1 MVERRNRHRGAA
13 RALRFGG
20 DSART
25 PPATRKPRRKWGT
38 MRTSPSFPGKAL
50 DPTSASPPASTPLP
64 PRAVLLMLG
73 SASFFAL
80 MAVTIRFAS
89 AQLHPF
95 QITFFRSTF
104 GALFALPLL
113 HVHGWQLLHTP
124 RFGFYVMRCVLGMG
138 GMLAGFWAIVNLPL
152 AEAVALSYSSP
163 LFVTIGAVLFLG
175 EVVRLR
181 RWSAVI
187 AGFIGVLVIVR
198 PGSDAFAAGS
208 LVALLAAALT
218 GAVTISIKSL
228 TGSEPADR
236 IVLLTTLLWVPLS
249 LPAALAVWQWPH
261 ANIWPWL
268 VLSGALGTGG
278 HYCWTR
284 ALRLADASL
293 LAPFS
298 YLQLLIVAVLAWWI
312 FGEGV
317 DHYTAMGAAIII
329 GASLYIAHREHQ
341 LARQRRLPPATAA
354 EPSA

>member
-1 MVERRNRHRGAA
+1 MA
-13 RALRFGG
+13 REGR
-20 DSART
+20 ARLGYHARL
-25 PPATRKPRRKWGT
+25 PATCMT
-38 MRTSPSFPGKAL
+38 AL
-50 DPTSASPPASTPLP
+50 DSTIAPTPTATPLSLRAVMLMMASASL
-64 PRAVLLMLG
+64 
-73 SASFFAL
+73 FAL
-80 MAVTIRFAS
+80 MAVVIRLAS

-95 QITFFRSTF
+95 QITFFRSGF

-113 HVHGWQLLHTP
+113 YMHGWQLLRTP

-175 EVVRLR
+175 EVVRMR

-198 PGSDAFAAGS
+198 PGSDSFTVGS
-208 LVALLAAALT
+208 LVALTAAGLT

-249 LPAALAVWQWPH
+249 LPAALGVWQWPH
-261 ANIWPWL
+261 PDIWPWL

-312 FGEGV
+312 FSENV
-317 DHYTAMGAAIII
+317 DRYTVAGAAIII
-329 GASLYIAHREHQ
+329 GASLYITHREYN
-341 LARQRRLPPATAA
+341 LARRRRRQVPTASA
-354 EPSA
+354 EPTI

>member
-1 MVERRNRHRGAA
+1 MPG
-13 RALRFGG
+13 
-20 DSART
+20 
-25 PPATRKPRRKWGT
+25 PARKWGT
-38 MRTSPSFPGKAL
+38 MRATSNCPATAL
-50 DPTSASPPASTPLP
+50 DPIPASPPVSTPLP
-64 PRAVLLMLG
+64 LRAVLLMLA
-73 SASFFAL
+73 SAGFFAL

-113 HVHGWQLLHTP
+113 HGHGLALLRTP

-163 LFVTIGAVLFLG
+163 LFVTIGAVIFLG
-175 EVVRLR
+175 EVVRRR
-181 RWSAVI
+181 RWSAVV

-198 PGSDAFAAGS
+198 PGSAAFAAGS

-249 LPAALAVWQWPH
+249 LPAALTVWQWPH
-261 ANIWPWL
+261 AGIWPWL
-268 VLSGALGTGG
+268 VLSGALGTSG
-278 HYCWTR
+278 HWCWTR

-312 FGEGV
+312 FGEQV
-317 DHYTAMGAAIII
+317 DRYTAVGAAIII
-329 GASLYIAHREHQ
+329 GASLYIARREHN
-341 LARQRRLPPATAA
+341 LARQRRRELRAANA
-354 EPSA
+354 EPSI

>member
-1 MVERRNRHRGAA
+1 M
-13 RALRFGG
+13 
-20 DSART
+20 
-25 PPATRKPRRKWGT
+25 
-38 MRTSPSFPGKAL
+38 
-50 DPTSASPPASTPLP
+50 
-64 PRAVLLMLG
+64 LMLG
-73 SASFFAL
+73 SASLFAL
-80 MAVTIRFAS
+80 MAVCIRLAS

-95 QITFFRSTF
+95 QITFFRSGF

-113 HVHGWQLLHTP
+113 HGHGWQLLRTP
-124 RFGFYVMRCVLGMG
+124 RLGFYIVRCVLGMG

-175 EVVRLR
+175 EVVRMR
-181 RWSAVI
+181 RWSAVV

-198 PGSDAFAAGS
+198 PGSDAFTGGS

-236 IVLLTTLLWVPLS
+236 IVLLTTLLWIPLS
-249 LPAALAVWQWPH
+249 LPAALSVWQWPH
-261 ANIWPWL
+261 AGTWPWL

-278 HYCWTR
+278 HFCWTR

-298 YLQLLIVAVLAWWI
+298 YLQLLIVALLAWWI
-312 FGEGV
+312 FGEPL
-317 DHYTAMGAAIII
+317 DRHTAAGAAIII
-329 GASLYIAHREHQ
+329 AASLYIAWREHR
-341 LARQRRLPPATAA
+341 LAHERRQQVAPATSV
-354 EPSA
+354 EPTIWAGRRDQ

>member
-1 MVERRNRHRGAA
+1 M
-13 RALRFGG
+13 RAT
-20 DSART
+20 SNC
-25 PPATRKPRRKWGT
+25 PAIV
-38 MRTSPSFPGKAL
+38 L
-50 DPTSASPPASTPLP
+50 DPIPASPPVSTPLP
-64 PRAVLLMLG
+64 LRAVLLMLA
-73 SASFFAL
+73 SAGFFAL

-113 HVHGWQLLHTP
+113 HGHGWALLRTP
-124 RFGFYVMRCVLGMG
+124 RFGFYVMRCVIGMG

-163 LFVTIGAVLFLG
+163 LFVTIGAVIFLG
-175 EVVRLR
+175 EVVRRR
-181 RWSAVI
+181 RWSAVV
-187 AGFIGVLVIVR
+187 AGFIGVLVIVQ
-198 PGSDAFAAGS
+198 PGSAAFTAGS

-236 IVLLTTLLWVPLS
+236 IVVLTTLLWVPLS

-261 ANIWPWL
+261 ADIWPWL
-268 VLSGALGTGG
+268 VLSGALGTSG
-278 HYCWTR
+278 HWCWTR

-298 YLQLLIVAVLAWWI
+298 YLQLLIVAALAWWI
-312 FGEGV
+312 FGEQV
-317 DHYTAMGAAIII
+317 DRYTAAGAAIII
-329 GASLYIAHREHQ
+329 GASLYIARREHS
-341 LARQRRLPPATAA
+341 LAQQRRRELRSANA
-354 EPSA
+354 EPPI